1 MVFLGHVVS
10 IDGILVD
17 PSKIEAVLEWQRPKT
32 LKEVQSFLG
41 LIGYYR
47 RFMNDFAKLA
57 RLFSE
62 LIRNNIPLKWLDAY
76 KRSF

>member
-57 RLFSE
+57 
-62 LIRNNIPLKWLDAY
+62 
-76 KRSF
+76 